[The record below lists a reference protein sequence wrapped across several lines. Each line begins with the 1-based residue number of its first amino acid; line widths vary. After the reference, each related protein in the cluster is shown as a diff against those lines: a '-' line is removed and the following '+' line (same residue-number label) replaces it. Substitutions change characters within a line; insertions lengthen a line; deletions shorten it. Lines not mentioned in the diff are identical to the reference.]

1 MADKYN
7 DILEKIE
14 KMNVAEINEL
24 VKAIEEKFGVSAQ
37 MMMAANSSGG
47 GEADKMEEKSTF
59 AVEIKDAGAS
69 KVQVIKAIKEIT
81 GLGLKESKDLV
92 DAAPKVIKE
101 GLNKADAEEMKK
113 KLTDAGAVVELK

>member
-24 VKAIEEKFGVSAQ
+24 VKAMEEKFGVSAQ
-37 MMMAANSSGG
+37 MMMTAGSASADSGK
-47 GEADKMEEKSTF
+47 AEEKSTF
-59 AVEIKDAGAS
+59 AVEIKEVGAS
-69 KVQVIKAIKEIT
+69 KVQVIKVIKEIT

-92 DAAPKVIKE
+92 DAAPKIIKE

-113 KLTDAGAVVELK
+113 KLTDAGAAVELK